1 MNDKGYLYE
10 SESDDLLL
18 EEEEEKIMRTMRK
31 LDKLWKEYKSKS
43 GGNRLILFAGGA
55 GCSIRIDS
63 PSSSNEI
70 ESYPH
75 ITCDGGDGGD
85 VF

>member
-1 MNDKGYLYE
+1 MNEKAYLYE
-10 SESDDLLL
+10 AESDDFLL
-18 EEEEEKIMRTMRK
+18 EEDEEKIMRAMRN
-31 LDKLWKEYKSKS
+31 LSKLWKDYKSKS
-43 GGNRLILFAGGA
+43 GGNRLILFTGGA

-63 PSSSNEI
+63 PSYSNEI
-70 ESYPH
+70 ESYQH

>member
-1 MNDKGYLYE
+1 MNERAYLYE
-10 SESDDLLL
+10 SESEDFLL
-18 EEEEEKIMRTMRK
+18 EEDEEKIMRAMRK
-31 LDKLWKEYKSKS
+31 LNKLWAAYKAKS
-43 GGNRLILFAGGA
+43 GGNRLILFTGGA

-63 PSSSNEI
+63 PSSHNEI
-70 ESYPH
+70 ESYEH